1 VFLSLDGIAEVLP
14 QHGDPVLE
22 GENEVGHIT
31 AAARHYEEGMI
42 ALAVLKRNTSVDAH
56 LTVSS
61 QGELIPATQVVIVPP
76 EAGRTANVPRLPRL
90 GAVKRE
96 S

>member
-1 VFLSLDGIAEVLP
+1 
-14 QHGDPVLE
+14 
-22 GENEVGHIT
+22 
-31 AAARHYEEGMI
+31 MI
-42 ALAVLKRNTSVDAH
+42 ALAILKRNTSVDAH